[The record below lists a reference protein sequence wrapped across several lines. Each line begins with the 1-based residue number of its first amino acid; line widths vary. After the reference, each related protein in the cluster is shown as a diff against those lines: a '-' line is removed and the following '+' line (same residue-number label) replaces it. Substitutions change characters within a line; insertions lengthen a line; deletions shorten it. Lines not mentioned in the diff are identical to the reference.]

1 VLGKLSFAT
10 LSGGLIDTY
19 GLIGVYVLFVLLA
32 AATLPVLA
40 YMPDLQNCEVENEKE
55 FHTEENKEENVLSEE
70 SDRKQFEV
78 DVNWEKTEENT
89 VRKAA
94 DILILDQIE
103 GGDKDKDV

>member
-1 VLGKLSFAT
+1 MLGKLSFAT

>member
-1 VLGKLSFAT
+1 MLGKLSFAT

-40 YMPDLQNCEVENEKE
+40 YMPDLQNCEIETDKE
-55 FHTEENKEENVLSEE
+55 FHTEDKKEEDVLLEE
-70 SDRKQFEV
+70 NAGKQLER
-78 DVNWEKTEENT
+78 NASREKTEENT

-94 DILILDQIE
+94 VFLIDDQIK

>member
-40 YMPDLQNCEVENEKE
+40 YMPDLQNCEAESEFQTEDKKE
-55 FHTEENKEENVLSEE
+55 EDVLLEENAG
-70 SDRKQFEV
+70 KQLEM
-78 DVNWEKTEENT
+78 NASREKTEENA
-89 VRKAA
+89 VRKAE
-94 DILILDQIE
+94 DILIGDQIE
-103 GGDKDKDV
+103 GGDKDKDL

>member
-40 YMPDLQNCEVENEKE
+40 YMPDLQNCDAESE
-55 FHTEENKEENVLSEE
+55 FLTEDNKEEDVLLEE
-70 SDRKQFEV
+70 NAGKQFV
-78 DVNWEKTEENT
+78 MDVSREKTEENT

-94 DILILDQIE
+94 DVLNDDQIE

>member
-40 YMPDLQNCEVENEKE
+40 YMPDLQNCEVETETE
-55 FHTEENKEENVLSEE
+55 FQTEDNKEEDVLLEE
-70 SDRKQFEV
+70 SAGKQFGM
-78 DVNWEKTEENT
+78 DASREKTEENT

-94 DILILDQIE
+94 GILNDDQIE